1 MKLMGIYDIKDK
13 CYHDLSGGQQQR
25 VLLARAM
32 CATKKVILLDEPVA
46 GLDPVVTAELY
57 ELIAS
62 INKNMGITVIMV
74 SHDMEATLKYA
85 SHILYI
91 SDETAFFGTKEEYMK
106 SKGFEKLT
114 AATNRSEGGF

>member
-1 MKLMGIYDIKDK
+1 
-13 CYHDLSGGQQQR
+13 
-25 VLLARAM
+25 M

-91 SDETAFFGTKEEYMK
+91 SDETAF
-106 SKGFEKLT
+106 
-114 AATNRSEGGF
+114 SEQKKNI